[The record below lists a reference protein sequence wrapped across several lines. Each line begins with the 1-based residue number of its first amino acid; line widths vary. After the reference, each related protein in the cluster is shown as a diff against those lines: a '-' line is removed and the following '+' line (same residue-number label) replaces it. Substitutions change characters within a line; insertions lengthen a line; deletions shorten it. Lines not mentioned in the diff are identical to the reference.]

1 MKVSKI
7 ALRTARQLLNA
18 TVVNGAIDSE
28 RAKAFVKKVGEK
40 KPRGYLQV
48 LTAYETLV
56 RLELDKRHATVE
68 SASELGADLQSSV
81 MADLRKKYGKDLTF
95 DFQTNPDLLGGMR
108 VKVGSD
114 VWDGSVRARLQQ
126 LEDTFS

>member
-48 LTAYETLV
+48 LTAYENLV

>member
-48 LTAYETLV
+48 LTAYENLV
-56 RLELDKRHATVE
+56 RLELDKRHRTRGRSPVE
-68 SASELGADLQSSV
+68 RDGGSPKKIRQRSDL
-81 MADLRKKYGKDLTF
+81 
-95 DFQTNPDLLGGMR
+95 
-108 VKVGSD
+108 
-114 VWDGSVRARLQQ
+114 
-126 LEDTFS
+126 

>member
-1 MKVSKI
+1 MKSSKD
-7 ALRTARQLLNA
+7 ALRTARQLLQA
-18 TVVNGAIDSE
+18 TLVDGSIDGE
-28 RAKAFVKKVGEK
+28 RAKAFVRALGEK

-48 LTAYETLV
+48 LGAYQNLLRMEFA
-56 RLELDKRHATVE
+56 KRHAVVE
-68 SASELGADLQSSV
+68 SATELGADLQSGV

-95 DFQTNPDLLGGMR
+95 DFTTAPDLLGGMR

-126 LEDTFS
+126 LQDRFS